1 MLSTKINITDKEAIN
16 RICCLLFR
24 VSSNKQTTNKNTRF
38 KKKKKKRRD
47 RRSISLSGFLER
59 KAKKDLIAEL
69 GLD

>member
-1 MLSTKINITDKEAIN
+1 MFIISRKQQQTN
-16 RICCLLFR
+16 
-24 VSSNKQTTNKNTRF
+24 NKQTHPVQEEE
-38 KKKKKKRRD
+38 KKRRD